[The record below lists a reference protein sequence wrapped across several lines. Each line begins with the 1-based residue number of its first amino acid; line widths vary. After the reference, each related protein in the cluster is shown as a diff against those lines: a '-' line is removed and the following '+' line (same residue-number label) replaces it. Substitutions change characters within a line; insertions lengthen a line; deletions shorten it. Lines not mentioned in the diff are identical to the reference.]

1 MVFVAP
7 APLIVRVTVSVIVSV
22 SVSVTTSVTV
32 LVDVTVTVPGEPVEV
47 GAPALVETFDEE
59 ADEEGVSAP
68 VPQVPGAVIVSSIMV
83 TAAVSAN
90 RPPWHETPELA
101 VMDASA
107 MMVPTNEVLVPRVAE
122 LPTCQKTL
130 QAWAPLIR
138 TTEAAVAVVMVE
150 PNWKTKR
157 LLALFWPSS
166 VSFPV
171 RPPEEAK
178 LYTPGP
184 RVIPPRSWPVRTVV
198 GVRAANSV

>member
-1 MVFVAP
+1 VRVMVFVAP
-7 APLIVRVTVSVIVSV
+7 APLIVWVTVSVIVSV

-32 LVDVTVTVPGEPVEV
+32 LVDVTVTVPGEPAVEV

-90 RPPWHETPELA
+90 RPAWHETPELA

-138 TTEAAVAVVMVE
+138 TTEAAVAVVDVG
-150 PNWKTKR
+150 WVTTTVA
-157 LLALFWPSS
+157 LATCFC
-166 VSFPV
+166 
-171 RPPEEAK
+171 
-178 LYTPGP
+178 
-184 RVIPPRSWPVRTVV
+184 
-198 GVRAANSV
+198 